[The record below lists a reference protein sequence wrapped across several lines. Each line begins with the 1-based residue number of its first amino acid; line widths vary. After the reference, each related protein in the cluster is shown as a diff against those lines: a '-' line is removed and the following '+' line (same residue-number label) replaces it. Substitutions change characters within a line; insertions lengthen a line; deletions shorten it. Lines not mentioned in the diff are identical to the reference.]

1 MCVERQRGS
10 AAGAVRDLT
19 AEISFDNGAIWKP
32 APIRKGQVVVNHP
45 AMEGFASLCA
55 KAVDTA
61 GNTVEQTVIRAYRI
75 APRT

>member
-1 MCVERQRGS
+1 M
-10 AAGAVRDLT
+10 
-19 AEISFDNGAIWKP
+19 
-32 APIRKGQVVVNHP
+32 VNHP
-45 AMEGFASLCA
+45 AMEGFVSLRA